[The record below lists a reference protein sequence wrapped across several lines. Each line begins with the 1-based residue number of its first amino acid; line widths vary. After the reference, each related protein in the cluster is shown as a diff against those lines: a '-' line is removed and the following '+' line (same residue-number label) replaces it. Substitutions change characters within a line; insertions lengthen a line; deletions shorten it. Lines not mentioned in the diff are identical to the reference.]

1 MRLHLKMVITNHL
14 LGVPSHLG
22 IEVSLGRLLLAETA
36 KSLVSAGQ
44 WLLLPLLPLLLASR
58 LRAPA
63 VSSCRVLQMKFGRE
77 SDKQMSEGGS
87 EGRLTVT
94 LVSLS
99 TGDYLSIYLSICTHI
114 ESTKYI
120 CMAYAYVRRCI
131 DMHHTTYKYYALLIP
146 TSNEQFFS
154 MGCIQNEIENTR

>member
-1 MRLHLKMVITNHL
+1 
-14 LGVPSHLG
+14 
-22 IEVSLGRLLLAETA
+22 
-36 KSLVSAGQ
+36 
-44 WLLLPLLPLLLASR
+44 
-58 LRAPA
+58 
-63 VSSCRVLQMKFGRE
+63 MKFGRE
-77 SDKQMSEGGS
+77 SDKQMSEGGR